1 MGILGTPKPFPSSRT
16 KEAYA
21 KEAYDKESRHR
32 LGTRSA
38 YGLALVCAPVLA
50 VLVVLVALGSVAP
63 AEARDR
69 VHIVGSSTVF
79 PFSQAVAEEFS
90 GLTEFAAPV
99 VESTGTGGGFKLF
112 CSGTGAATPDVTGAS
127 RLMKDSEKELCI
139 KNGVASVT
147 EVRFGFDGLSIA
159 TSQEAVPL
167 ALTPRQIFLAL
178 AAEVPQAGNW
188 VANPFT
194 HWNQV
199 DATLPAGEIIVF
211 GPPPTSGTRDAFLE
225 LAVVPG
231 CESFAEAKA
240 LDKDQRK
247 QVCHR
252 LRSDGPFIEAGEND
266 NLIVQRLVSDPRAVG
281 IFGLSFLEE
290 NRDRLRGVAV
300 DGVEPS
306 FETVRNR
313 SYPLVRPLLVYVKNA
328 HRAVIP
334 GLEDFVAA
342 FVDEWAIGDSGYL
355 LERGLVPLEA
365 EGRAKTQEI
374 ALSAES
380 LF

>member
-1 MGILGTPKPFPSSRT
+1 MGTLHAPRTIPTTPPAPNKEKNLNPRRPKPRTGFGFLVSCGLSSVW
-16 KEAYA
+16 AF
-21 KEAYDKESRHR
+21 
-32 LGTRSA
+32 
-38 YGLALVCAPVLA
+38 ALMTL
-50 VLVVLVALGSVAP
+50 VLVAP
-63 AEARDR
+63 ALARDT

-79 PFSQAVAEEFS
+79 PFSQAVAEEFT
-90 GLTEFAAPV
+90 GLTEFSAPV

-112 CSGTGAATPDVTGAS
+112 CSGIGAATPDVTGAS
-127 RLMKDSEKELCI
+127 RLMKDSEKELCVE
-139 KNGVASVT
+139 NGVASVT

-159 TSQEAVPL
+159 TSQEAQPL

-178 AAEVPQAGNW
+178 AAEVPQDGNW
-188 VANPFT
+188 IANPFSR
-194 HWNQV
+194 WNEV
-199 DATLPAGEIIVF
+199 DASLPNEEIIVF

-231 CESFAEAKA
+231 CDSFAETKS
-240 LDKDQRK
+240 LDKETRK
-247 QVCHR
+247 QRCHR

-290 NRDRLRGVAV
+290 NRDKLRGVAV

-306 FETVRNR
+306 FETVRDR

-328 HRAVIP
+328 HREVIP

-342 FVDEWAIGDSGYL
+342 FVDEWAIGESGYL

-365 EGRAKTQEI
+365 TARAETQEV
-374 ALSAES
+374 ALSAKP